1 MIIVMRVARQKH
13 GYHLINIFI
22 NNEKK
27 VSDKKLSSASKK
39 VENSYRK
46 LQNDLYCNN
55 KLIIVLLLQNATK
68 QLLSNSLRQQERDFD
83 DSLNYI
89 ASFRLVQDKYQY
101 SVSSGKREDGSKEGR
116 KGRWEGGRE
125 VNKEKTLLFWLNPIF
140 FVSKYLLLSNQT

>member
-68 QLLSNSLRQQERDFD
+68 QLLSNSLRQ
-83 DSLNYI
+83 
-89 ASFRLVQDKYQY
+89 
-101 SVSSGKREDGSKEGR
+101 
-116 KGRWEGGRE
+116 
-125 VNKEKTLLFWLNPIF
+125 
-140 FVSKYLLLSNQT
+140 